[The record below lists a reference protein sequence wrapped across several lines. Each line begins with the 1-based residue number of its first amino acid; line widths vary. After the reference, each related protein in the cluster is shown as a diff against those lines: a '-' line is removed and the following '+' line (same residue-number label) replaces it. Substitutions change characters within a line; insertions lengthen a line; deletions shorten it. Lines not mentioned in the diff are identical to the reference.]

1 MSHSSWV
8 VHSDKALEQLI
19 QEKVLKRIMIPS
31 FENNKCL
38 RQETASRRFF
48 QKDPQL
54 QEFWDPP
61 SLEHPLVVVPKPAV
75 LLVVANSFQN
85 LLHRRSFFQSCYF
98 RRPGIASRTFHGI
111 KLLFQFGKGTFSL
124 IESLQKIHSISLLLG
139 SEILI

>member
-61 SLEHPLVVVPKPAV
+61 SLEHPLVVVPNPSV

-85 LLHRRSFFQSCYF
+85 LLHRRSFFSKAAISEGLESPPELFMASSCCF
-98 RRPGIASRTFHGI
+98 NLERVPSP
-111 KLLFQFGKGTFSL
+111 
-124 IESLQKIHSISLLLG
+124 
-139 SEILI
+139 